1 MKVGQMIRIYTLR
14 ADNPQPCAICKEIL
28 TCVGYSEILW
38 GKPYVWLCEGC
49 KDRYIVLLQMAE

>member
-1 MKVGQMIRIYTLR
+1 MVRIYTLR
-14 ADNPQPCAICKEIL
+14 ADNPQPCNTCKEVL
-28 TCVGYSEILW
+28 TCVGYSEIMW